1 MSERIVVRCADAL
14 ERAVVRVWRRS
25 HRAESTIIQY
35 LHHVRH
41 FRDYCRQQGLDELKQ
56 LTLRGVEQFARS
68 YVGPRL
74 RCSAPARVL
83 AAADNAVFAWAYAL
97 RHLGHQ
103 VPDWQPARAP
113 APTPP
118 LIAEFVA
125 YRRSHRGVAAS
136 TLVGETS
143 TAVEFLAVLKDRR
156 RSLSRVRASDLD
168 AFVALLGKRL
178 CRRAVRD
185 TCSRLRG
192 FLRFLHATGRI
203 SRDVASLVVAP
214 RVRPME
220 SPPRVLPWPDVHR
233 LLRVV
238 PRNHHTGLRDF
249 ALLLLMITYGFGAAE
264 VVSLRLDWIDWRA
277 NALRLQRPKT
287 GAQIELP
294 LLPAVARAVTAYL
307 RKARPQNIRARELFV
322 SVHLP
327 HRAMS
332 TSAVRHLVRYHALA
346 AGISVPIGA
355 HSLRHT
361 HATRQVDGGANLK
374 IVGDILGHRR
384 PASTS
389 VYTRVALN
397 RLRSVALPV
406 PR

>member
-1 MSERIVVRCADAL
+1 
-14 ERAVVRVWRRS
+14 
-25 HRAESTIIQY
+25 
-35 LHHVRH
+35 
-41 FRDYCRQQGLDELKQ
+41 
-56 LTLRGVEQFARS
+56 
-68 YVGPRL
+68 
-74 RCSAPARVL
+74 
-83 AAADNAVFAWAYAL
+83 
-97 RHLGHQ
+97 
-103 VPDWQPARAP
+103 
-113 APTPP
+113 
-118 LIAEFVA
+118 
-125 YRRSHRGVAAS
+125 
-136 TLVGETS
+136 
-143 TAVEFLAVLKDRR
+143 
-156 RSLSRVRASDLD
+156 
-168 AFVALLGKRL
+168 
-178 CRRAVRD
+178 
-185 TCSRLRG
+185 
-192 FLRFLHATGRI
+192 
-203 SRDVASLVVAP
+203 
-214 RVRPME
+214 ME
-220 SPPRVLPWPDVHR
+220 SPPRVLPWPDVQR